1 MLGGGRC
8 GVCVVKSPGQA
19 SQPGSL
25 ASLLP
30 PWESHLSG
38 PPLRGNNETPVSPK
52 NRFSFSSTVPAVKV
66 SRAAP
71 DTPCPSPALPFP
83 ASQPASWS
91 PARFRETPVHV
102 SPLLSERSPSQ
113 SYLKLRALTRI
124 GVCLFPPSALART
137 SGTISW
143 AQLLRML
150 GHPGVGEG
158 RPSPLTT
165 ALPSWGH
172 ASSLCLWVF
181 RLCTFYDLVNML

>member
-8 GVCVVKSPGQA
+8 GVHVVRFPGQA

-25 ASLLP
+25 ASLVP
-30 PWESHLSG
+30 PWDSHLPG
-38 PPLRGNNETPVSPK
+38 PPLRGNNETPVSPM
-52 NRFSFSSTVPAVKV
+52 NRFSFSSTVLVVKV

-71 DTPCPSPALPFP
+71 DPPCPSPAPPFP
-83 ASQPASWS
+83 ASQPTLWS
-91 PARFRETPVHV
+91 PARFREIRQ
-102 SPLLSERSPSQ
+102 RSPSQ

-124 GVCLFPPSALART
+124 GVCLFPPSALAQT

-150 GHPGVGEG
+150 GQPGVGEG
-158 RPSPLTT
+158 RPSPLTV

-181 RLCTFYDLVNML
+181 RLCTFL